1 MRIWL
6 VRAYEPFPTIDGT
19 GRYLR
24 YGMLAKALTE
34 QGHEV
39 FWWASN
45 FDHVRKRSRQA
56 NAPVTIEMWPGFS
69 VRLLPAV
76 EYHKNISLDRVRH
89 NRSVAAAF
97 KQEVSGAFER
107 PDLIL
112 ACIPTLEL
120 TEQAV
125 AYGVSQGIPVV
136 VDVEDEWPDLYLH
149 AFPAWL
155 RQLGRLALAAEFRR
169 AKYVLQSA
177 SAIFACSQ
185 TYLQWALN
193 YAGRERGENDAV
205 FVLGYVRPGLD
216 GDIDPDTWRAN
227 LNHNWGVRQNSFVAT
242 FLGQFGASY
251 DLETVIEAARRLSLE
266 NSNHIHFVL
275 AGNGDKNTKLREL
288 AQGLP
293 NVSFTGW
300 LDQAAMVAL
309 LRSSSVGLAAYTDA
323 ALQSLPYKPFEYM
336 AAGLPIVSSLKGE
349 LANLLEGEA
358 IGLQYEAGN
367 ATSLAARLRE
377 LAQQPDL
384 REKMGQR
391 ALELFEQRFSTEVIY
406 PAFVAQ
412 LLKIARDSQ

>member
-24 YGMLAKALTE
+24 YGMLAKALTD

-56 NAPVTIEMWPGFS
+56 NPPVTIEMWPGFS

-97 KQEVSGAFER
+97 KQEVSSAPDR

-125 AYGVSQGIPVV
+125 AYGVSKGIPVV
-136 VDVEDEWPDLYLH
+136 VDVEDEWPDLYMH

-155 RQLGRLALAAEFRR
+155 RQLGRLALTAEFRR
-169 AKYVLQSA
+169 VKYVLQSA
-177 SAIFACSQ
+177 SAIFACSN

-193 YAGRERGENDAV
+193 YAGREGGENDAV

-216 GDIDPDTWRAN
+216 GDISPDVWRAR
-227 LNHNWGVRQNSFVAT
+227 LDRDWGVRQDSFVAT

-266 NSNHIHFVL
+266 NTNHIHFVL
-275 AGNGDKNTKLREL
+275 AGNGDKNAKLREL
-288 AQGLP
+288 AQGLS

-300 LDQAAMVAL
+300 LDQTAMVAL
-309 LRSSSVGLAAYTDA
+309 LRSSSVGLAAYTDK

-367 ATSLAARLRE
+367 ATSLAGCLSQ

-391 ALELFEQRFSTEVIY
+391 ALKLFEQRFSTEVIY